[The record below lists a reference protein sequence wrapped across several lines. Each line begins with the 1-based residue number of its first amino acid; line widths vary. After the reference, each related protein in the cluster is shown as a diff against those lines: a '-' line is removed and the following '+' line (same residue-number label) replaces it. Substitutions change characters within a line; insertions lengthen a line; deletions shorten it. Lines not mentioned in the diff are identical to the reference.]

1 MEPLIYQIWGV
12 GRNLLEVERDFNRL
26 IEKVENNNISKME
39 LLSELHMLKSKL
51 FPPEKDLKKAPL
63 NK

>member
-26 IEKVENNNISKME
+26 IEKVENNNTSKME

-51 FPPEKDLKKAPL
+51 FPPEKD
-63 NK
+63 